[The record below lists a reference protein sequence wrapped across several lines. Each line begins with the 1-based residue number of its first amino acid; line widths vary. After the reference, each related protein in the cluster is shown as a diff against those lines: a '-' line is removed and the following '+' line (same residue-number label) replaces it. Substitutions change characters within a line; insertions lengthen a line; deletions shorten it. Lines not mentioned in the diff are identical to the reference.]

1 MDHSDFVD
9 ANGIVWHIFAGLP
22 ADFPDTERTAKM
34 PRAGLTF
41 RSSTGE
47 VRVLPWPAIPRR
59 VQMPTP
65 LPAPHGTRAPVPCVE
80 VPVWE
85 QLLRSALVWPPVQN
99 GH

>member
-9 ANGIVWHIFAGLP
+9 ANGVVWHIFAGLP
-22 ADFPDTERTAKM
+22 ASFPDTTTANM
-34 PRAGLTF
+34 ARAGLTF

-59 VQMPTP
+59 LRLPTGP
-65 LPAPHGTRAPVPCVE
+65 FTSHATMLPVSRVE

-85 QLLRSALVWPPVQN
+85 QLLASAIAWPPT
-99 GH
+99 